1 MALTMLLLRY
11 TVMMPVLNSVGAELQ
26 TPLSTFV
33 KLLFSTLLI
42 AGAGYIINDIH
53 DINIDFINRPESMVV
68 GRSISVPVAT
78 VVYYSMTL
86 IGLLL
91 GLWAASETG
100 YYKLSLLFVVASG
113 ALWYYATRYKR
124 TFLWGNLIVAALTA
138 MVILTTWLFEFYS
151 MVHEPRAY
159 SKAFR
164 VIPLFS
170 QLCLGFALFAF
181 CTTIVREI
189 VKDIEDL
196 AGDTAENCVSL
207 PIKLGIP
214 TTKKVVNIFIICMMA
229 LLAIAQY
236 FMYKHGLT
244 EAALYYLVVQFMMY
258 YLIQHVAKAESS
270 EDNKF
275 STQLA
280 KLVMVAGIV
289 GMESIHLSLWQG
301 WASIG

>member
-189 VKDIEDL
+189 VKDIEDI